1 MSRLPSVKALRRRLL
16 RHLTEVEERLYKA
29 LSESSGVPDAA
40 LAREM
45 RQYAALVLEV
55 ISNPDADET
64 APGGIT
70 IEHIRRAFQEAK
82 LEEGGGT
89 AQTSEGFGLEQSDLW
104 KSYNAG

>member
-1 MSRLPSVKALRRRLL
+1 MNRLPSVKVLRRRLL

-45 RQYAALVLEV
+45 RQYAALVLDV
-55 ISNPDADET
+55 INSPDVDDT

-70 IEHIRRAFQEAK
+70 IEQIRQAFRDSIMRES
-82 LEEGGGT
+82 GGAVQAGESLGVRS
-89 AQTSEGFGLEQSDLW
+89 ADVW
-104 KSYNAG
+104 KTYNAE